1 VQSQSNAGVEF
12 RYGYTGREQDRE
24 TGLDY
29 YRARYYD
36 ASNGRFISEDP
47 LGFGAGD
54 GNLTRYV
61 GNNPTNFTDP
71 SGKCLFVVIPVIGLT
86 IGELL
91 TVGAVTVGGVGTIN
105 QVNGYF
111 KDAGGELEPNIF
123 TFPLPHN
130 PLDRGDHR
138 PETYGGTPGAI
149 PHGIPPTDL
158 TPYNYPQLFPGNVA
172 PPLDHHVPV
181 FNTNT
186 GNPNKNGENL
196 NPEEG
201 AGENPNPNRLTGGGR
216 KAFGNLGG
224 EFKDITVAEGI
235 KARGGTGGNVQQVDS
250 EYRNKTGIEI
260 ANLAAAGDP
269 KAVTALKILKQANSK
284 GQKYSGK

>member
-1 VQSQSNAGVEF
+1 VEF
-12 RYGYTGREQDRE
+12 RYGYTGREQDGE

-71 SGKCLFVVIPVIGLT
+71 SGECPPCIAAAAAGAPAGLSALECGL
-86 IGELL
+86 IALL
-91 TVGAVTVGGVGTIN
+91 GTGAIITAKNVLGDLGHILSTPRN
-105 QVNGYF
+105 PQ
-111 KDAGGELEPNIF
+111 EPYPLLP
-123 TFPLPHN
+123 FPRN
-130 PLDRGDHR
+130 PLHLGDHR

-149 PHGIPPTDL
+149 PPGIPPTDL

-181 FNTNT
+181 FNSDNQEDD
-186 GNPNKNGENL
+186 GRRDGAGKNGQHGRPAPPSLDKQLEDYRIDLANL
-196 NPEEG
+196 RANQGSKKEKDKLNKAIINIQKEIKQAPK
-201 AGENPNPNRLTGGGR
+201 GENHNQKAKGSNGGAKR
-216 KAFGNLGG
+216 
-224 EFKDITVAEGI
+224 
-235 KARGGTGGNVQQVDS
+235 
-250 EYRNKTGIEI
+250 
-260 ANLAAAGDP
+260 
-269 KAVTALKILKQANSK
+269 
-284 GQKYSGK
+284 